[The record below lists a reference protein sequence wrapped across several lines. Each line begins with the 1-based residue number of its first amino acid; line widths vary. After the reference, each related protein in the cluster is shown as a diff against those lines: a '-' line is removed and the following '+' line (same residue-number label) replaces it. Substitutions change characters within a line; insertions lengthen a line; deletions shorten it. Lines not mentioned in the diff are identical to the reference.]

1 MSKIYKNSQIW
12 LTIDIEEIINTN
24 FHINWR
30 SNPEVNYEK
39 AINNW
44 INLCSQLNC
53 KSTCF
58 VLGSFAKA
66 HPNLIKKLSENGHEI
81 ASHGMDHRLVNKI
94 DIVQWQESIEN
105 SKKILEDVSGS
116 RVIGY
121 RAASWSMPFEKQ
133 YYEILARNGYEFSS
147 SYFPMKTYM
156 YGNSIDRKD
165 PFIINTDFGEIKEI
179 PVPKFIIPFSGGFYL
194 RTLPL
199 VLQKYLFKKL
209 RNGNHK
215 PVIYIHPYELFNK
228 NMLLDYYKS
237 TSLNIDYFLAFFSSS
252 NPVEKIKSIC
262 KE

>member
-1 MSKIYKNSQIW
+1 MSEIHNNSQIW

-30 SNPEVNYEK
+30 SNPEVDYEE
-39 AINNW
+39 AITNW

-66 HPNLIKKLSENGHEI
+66 HPSLIKQLNENGHEI
-81 ASHGMDHRLVNKI
+81 ASHGMDHRLVSKI
-94 DIVQWQESIEN
+94 NIAEWRESIEN

-116 RVIGY
+116 EVVGY

-133 YYEILARNGYEFSS
+133 YYEVLAQSGYKFSS

-156 YGNSIDRKD
+156 YGNSIDRKK
-165 PFIINTDFGEIKEI
+165 PFTVNTDFGKIKEM

-199 VLQKYLFKKL
+199 ALQKYLFKKL
-209 RNGNHK
+209 INGGYK
-215 PVIYIHPYELFNK
+215 PVIYIHPYELFNE
-228 NMLLDYYKS
+228 NMLFDYYKS
-237 TSLNIDYFLAFFSSS
+237 ASLNVDYLLAFFSSS
-252 NPVEKIKSIC
+252 NPVKKIKSIC
-262 KE
+262 QE